1 MDLYVKEYSWMWQR
15 LGLSLAE
22 CRIYGYIYGLTTSNR
37 TEQKGYKGSERALAE
52 KLGVSLGKTNDTLHM
67 LIERGLIE
75 KKDDI
80 YTSVQSVNESV
91 QSVNESVQ
99 SVNKNVQSV
108 NKNVQS
114 VNTSDES
121 VSTSDESV
129 STSDESFSK
138 SDESVNSPVP
148 PIKEINKEMERNN
161 NIARETLATQDPK
174 PFDLFN
180 EFLSAYG
187 AVRKERSGHPY
198 VPIGSYVNVAR
209 DFWDNLPPVAQR
221 LLIRDIKSGKWY
233 KERID
238 WVISDYKIPEP
249 TNYNG
254 RSFPMGAQMVIA
266 IYNDAGGVYTKA
278 DAELYGMTIKKEL
291 ES

>member
-1 MDLYVKEYSWMWQR
+1 MWER

-22 CRIYGYIYGLTTSNR
+22 CRIYGYIYGLTTSKR

-52 KLGVSLGKTNDTLHM
+52 KLGLSRTSVNDTLRLLQQKN
-67 LIERGLIE
+67 LITCVN
-75 KKDDI
+75 KV
-80 YTSVQSVNESV
+80 YYSVNSADR
-91 QSVNESVQ
+91 SVNSADK
-99 SVNKNVQSV
+99 SVNSADKSV
-108 NKNVQS
+108 NSADKS
-114 VNTSDES
+114 VNSAD
-121 VSTSDESV
+121 
-129 STSDESFSK
+129 
-138 SDESVNSPVP
+138 SPVP

-161 NIARETLATQDPK
+161 NIARETLATQK
-174 PFDLFN
+174 PQTSFDLFN

-249 TNYNG
+249 INYNG

-278 DAELYGMTIKKEL
+278 DAELYGMTIKKEI
-291 ES
+291 EP

>member
-1 MDLYVKEYSWMWQR
+1 MWQR

-52 KLGVSLGKTNDTLHM
+52 KLGLSRTSVNDTLRLLQQKN
-67 LIERGLIE
+67 LITCVN
-75 KKDDI
+75 KV
-80 YTSVQSVNESV
+80 YYSVNSADN
-91 QSVNESVQ
+91 SVNSADK
-99 SVNKNVQSV
+99 SVNSADKSV
-108 NKNVQS
+108 NS
-114 VNTSDES
+114 AD
-121 VSTSDESV
+121 
-129 STSDESFSK
+129 
-138 SDESVNSPVP
+138 SPVP

-161 NIARETLATQDPK
+161 TIARETLATQDPK

-180 EFLSAYG
+180 EFLSAYS

-254 RSFPMGAQMVIA
+254 YSFPTGAQMVIA
-266 IYNDAGGVYTKA
+266 IYNGKGGIYTKA
-278 DAELYGMTIKKEL
+278 DAELYGMTIKKEI
-291 ES
+291 EP

>member
-1 MDLYVKEYSWMWQR
+1 MWQR

-37 TEQKGYKGSERALAE
+37 TEQKGYKGSKRALAQ
-52 KLGVSLGKTNDTLHM
+52 KLGLDEGGTSRILNDF
-67 LIERGLIE
+67 INRGLVQL
-75 KKDDI
+75 KDGI
-80 YTSVQSVNESV
+80 YTSVE
-91 QSVNESVQ
+91 
-99 SVNKNVQSV
+99 
-108 NKNVQS
+108 S

-121 VSTSDESV
+121 VSTSDES
-129 STSDESFSK
+129 FS
-138 SDESVNSPVP
+138 SPVP

-180 EFLSAYG
+180 EFLSAYS

-221 LLIRDIKSGKWY
+221 LLIGDIKSGKWY

>member
-1 MDLYVKEYSWMWQR
+1 MWQR

-22 CRIYGYIYGLTTSNR
+22 CRIYGYIYGLSTSNR

-80 YTSVQSVNESV
+80 YISV

-99 SVNKNVQSV
+99 SVNKSVQSV
-108 NKNVQS
+108 NKSVQ
-114 VNTSDES
+114 
-121 VSTSDESV
+121 
-129 STSDESFSK
+129 
-138 SDESVNSPVP
+138 SVNSPVP
-148 PIKEINKEMERNN
+148 PIIKEINKEMERNN
-161 NIARETLATQDPK
+161 NIARETLATQK
-174 PFDLFN
+174 PQTSFDLFN

-187 AVRKERSGHPY
+187 ASHNKGLQQGDLNQMAQNLRECRML
-198 VPIGSYVNVAR
+198 
-209 DFWDNLPPVAQR
+209 WDAKTPTEQR
-221 LLIRDIKSGKWY
+221 LLLRAVKEGKWS
-233 KERID
+233 KPRLD
-238 WVISDYKIPEP
+238 WTISDYQVPEP

-266 IYNDAGGVYTKA
+266 IHNGKGGIYTKA
-278 DAELYGMTIKKEL
+278 DAELYNMTIKKEL
-291 ES
+291 EP

>member
-1 MDLYVKEYSWMWQR
+1 MWQR

-52 KLGVSLGKTNDTLHM
+52 KLGLSRTSVNDTLRLLQQKN
-67 LIERGLIE
+67 LITCVN
-75 KKDDI
+75 KV
-80 YTSVQSVNESV
+80 YYSVNSADK
-91 QSVNESVQ
+91 SVNSA
-99 SVNKNVQSV
+99 
-108 NKNVQS
+108 
-114 VNTSDES
+114 D
-121 VSTSDESV
+121 
-129 STSDESFSK
+129 
-138 SDESVNSPVP
+138 SPVP

-180 EFLSAYG
+180 EFLSAYS

-254 RSFPMGAQMVIA
+254 YSFPTGAQMVIA
-266 IYNDAGGVYTKA
+266 IYDGKGGIYTKA
-278 DAELYGMTIKKEL
+278 DAELYGMTIKKEI
-291 ES
+291 EP

>member
-1 MDLYVKEYSWMWQR
+1 MWER

-52 KLGVSLGKTNDTLHM
+52 KLGLSRTSVNDTLRLLQQKN
-67 LIERGLIE
+67 LITCVN
-75 KKDDI
+75 KV
-80 YTSVQSVNESV
+80 YYSVNSADNCV
-91 QSVNESVQ
+91 NSADRSVNSADK
-99 SVNKNVQSV
+99 SVNSA
-108 NKNVQS
+108 
-114 VNTSDES
+114 D
-121 VSTSDESV
+121 
-129 STSDESFSK
+129 
-138 SDESVNSPVP
+138 SPVP
-148 PIKEINKEMERNN
+148 PIIKEINKEMERNN
-161 NIARETLATQDPK
+161 TIARETLATQDPK

-254 RSFPMGAQMVIA
+254 WSFPTGAQMVIA
-266 IYNDAGGVYTKA
+266 IYNGKGGIYTKA
-278 DAELYGMTIKKEL
+278 DAELYNMTIKKEL
-291 ES
+291 EP